1 MSIHGNQYLLPLFLR
16 KDAKD
21 SSLPFIYEN
30 DELALAF
37 YLLTKDLKGQKIIS
51 FSKLLWPL
59 LSIQGVISTHII
71 LDGLKVFSK
80 KGKFNNPPRQ
90 PLIGHI
96 LRNIENRT
104 EVEVLNKIIEILT
117 YKDFEAEEIGTGEES
132 EYQTLIIEGLI
143 NPEHLQS
150 LLKIIPNLDYLPI
163 TEYSPLDTSLTTDN
177 ALDIAEKYRNT
188 IDTMKGNA
196 FRWET
201 QISLIEKELN
211 KWLTDLTVKLKDM
224 DLRFTSQI
232 SKVSSTI
239 DTTQVKQQLELEYDK
254 IDQWKVNEKKNLIE
268 NISVLFITIERNLQ
282 EIIKKTRF
290 LSQEDSLKSRVFEDL
305 MPLFEDHFKYLN
317 QEGNKFLTSV
327 ENLYNKFR
335 EFKDQGSKIDAE
347 AEKKLAELEIDLK
360 KKLHDRDIQLNVFK
374 EQKENESTKLT
385 QLRNEIESLFNK
397 IKEIIQTK
405 INACFKDAND
415 LIDWSIRDT
424 QDELFSKP
432 IQWFYMPL
440 YVIFCEDEN
449 LMEEKMDVI
458 LPGYIIDNISLY
470 EYLSDSF
477 AEFRTILKEL
487 IDDDMKLRSNFEFS
501 VENKNLIKD
510 LNFKKK
516 IQMGMTIL
524 KNKGLLNNQIEDTI
538 KKNLD
543 LLS

>member
-16 KDAKD
+16 KDPN
-21 SSLPFIYEN
+21 LPFIYEN

-37 YLLTKDLKGQKIIS
+37 YLLTKDLVKGQKIIS

-71 LDGLKVFSK
+71 LDGLKLFSK

-96 LRNIENRT
+96 LRNIEDRKD
-104 EVEVLNKIIEILT
+104 VEVLNKIIEILT
-117 YKDFEAEEIGTGEES
+117 YKDIEAEEIGTGEES
-132 EYQTLIIEGLI
+132 EYQSLILEGLI
-143 NPEHLQS
+143 SPEHLQS

-163 TEYSPLDTSLTTDN
+163 TEYSPLDTSLTTEN

-211 KWLTDLTVKLKDM
+211 KWLTELTVKLKDM

-232 SKVSSTI
+232 SKISSTI
-239 DTTQVKQQLELEYDK
+239 DTIQVKQQLELEYDK

-282 EIIKKTRF
+282 EIIKKTSL

-317 QEGNKFLTSV
+317 EEGNKFLTSV

-335 EFKDQGSKIDAE
+335 KFKDQGAEIDAE
-347 AEKKLAELEIDLK
+347 AERKLKELEIDLK
-360 KKLHDRDIQLNVFK
+360 KKLHDRDIQLNVSK
-374 EQKENESTKLT
+374 EQKENESTILT

-397 IKEIIQTK
+397 IKKIIQTK
-405 INACFKDAND
+405 IDACFKDAND

-424 QDELFSKP
+424 QDALFSKP
-432 IQWFYMPL
+432 IQWFYLPL
-440 YVIFCEDEN
+440 YVIFYEDKN

-458 LPGYIIDNISLY
+458 LPGYIIDNTSLY
-470 EYLSDSF
+470 ECLSDSF
-477 AEFRTILKEL
+477 AELRTFLKEL
-487 IDDDMKLRSNFEFS
+487 IDEDMKLRSNFEFS
-501 VENKNLIKD
+501 VEHKNLIKD

-516 IQMGMTIL
+516 IQMGLSIL
-524 KNKGLLNNQIEDTI
+524 KNKGLLNNQIEDII